1 MKTSRPLLCLATAL
15 FLGGTGLLS
24 AQPAPAPRDPPGGLR
39 NEAPRMTTM
48 PKPQWG
54 DSRRSKATSRT
65 PAAFDATSN
74 TTAARI
80 KFSDP
85 SQPGTLKFT
94 LPWAD
99 VKITGTDGDE
109 VTVTSSLE
117 RKREKDQVD
126 ADGFRRLDDD
136 VSFELTEKNN
146 VVAVALA
153 GDQHWGAQGAD
164 FRIAVPRGTHLVVRT
179 QLGGDIE
186 IRDIDG
192 DIDVNSM
199 NGEVTLSDIGSSA
212 IVNTM
217 NGEITALF
225 RRPPTKPVSITS
237 MNGEID
243 LQLPTET
250 KASVRLRTHN
260 GSIRTN
266 FAPER
271 LVTQP
276 DPSARR
282 VTVRTETDADLAD
295 LPADVQREVRAAKQE
310 AAHAAR
316 EAAQAAHEAATV
328 VRAVVRGVIEGATG
342 TAPAAPVAPMPPA
355 AFGGKSISGVLNG
368 GGVDISLSTM
378 NGTITLREQKD

>member
-1 MKTSRPLLCLATAL
+1 
-15 FLGGTGLLS
+15 
-24 AQPAPAPRDPPGGLR
+24 
-39 NEAPRMTTM
+39 
-48 PKPQWG
+48 
-54 DSRRSKATSRT
+54 
-65 PAAFDATSN
+65 
-74 TTAARI
+74 
-80 KFSDP
+80 
-85 SQPGTLKFT
+85 
-94 LPWAD
+94 
-99 VKITGTDGDE
+99 
-109 VTVTSSLE
+109 
-117 RKREKDQVD
+117 
-126 ADGFRRLDDD
+126 
-136 VSFELTEKNN
+136 
-146 VVAVALA
+146 
-153 GDQHWGAQGAD
+153 
-164 FRIAVPRGTHLVVRT
+164 
-179 QLGGDIE
+179 
-186 IRDIDG
+186 
-192 DIDVNSM
+192 M

-250 KASVRLRTHN
+250 KANVRLRTHN

-266 FAPER
+266 FAAER

-295 LPADVQREVRAAKQE
+295 LPADVQREVRAAEQE
-310 AAHAAR
+310 AAQAAR

-378 NGTITLREQKD
+378 NGTITVREQKD